1 MLRKIINKRISY
13 DTNQRLPIVAK
24 VIKADLA
31 FITGKIETKTRFLA
45 MRHLCWLLAS
55 QLLYPGKSIKEN
67 LFHTKK
73 TLQASPWN
81 LKELTNQNFLQ
92 IILLLH
98 NDELLHSNQLH
109 SKMLQCNQDDD
120 FGSLSNK
127 HVPKHLILKLEF
139 YHLLMGYLGLE

>member
-1 MLRKIINKRISY
+1 MKPRNSY
-13 DTNQRLPIVAK
+13 DRNQRLPIVAK

-31 FITGKIETKTRFLA
+31 FITGKFETKAQILA
-45 MRHLCWLLAS
+45 MKPKVCWRP
-55 QLLYPGKSIKEN
+55 QLLYPGKSIKEI

-81 LKELTNQNFLQ
+81 LKELTNQNFLK
-92 IILLLH
+92 IILQLH

-109 SKMLQCNQDDD
+109 SKMLQCNQDDG

>member
-1 MLRKIINKRISY
+1 M
-13 DTNQRLPIVAK
+13 TPNQRLPIVAK
-24 VIKADLA
+24 VIKACLA
-31 FITGKIETKTRFLA
+31 FITGKIETKARFLG
-45 MRHLCWLLAS
+45 MRPKGCCRP
-55 QLLYPGKSIKEN
+55 QILYPGKSIKKN

-81 LKELTNQNFLQ
+81 LKELTIQNYLK
-92 IILLLH
+92 IILQLH

-109 SKMLQCNQDDD
+109 SKKLQCNQDDG

-127 HVPKHLILKLEF
+127 HVPKHLNLKLEF

>member
-1 MLRKIINKRISY
+1 MIQNK
-13 DTNQRLPIVAK
+13 RLPIVAL

-31 FITGKIETKTRFLA
+31 FITGKFETKARFLA
-45 MRHLCWLLAS
+45 MRQLCWLLAS
-55 QLLYPGKSIKEN
+55 QLLYLGKSIKKIN
-67 LFHTKK
+67 ALKKLFKH
-73 TLQASPWN
+73 PHWN
-81 LKELTNQNFLQ
+81 LKELTNQYFLK
-92 IILLLH
+92 IILQLH

-109 SKMLQCNQDDD
+109 SKMLQCNQDDG

>member
-1 MLRKIINKRISY
+1 MIQ
-13 DTNQRLPIVAK
+13 NQRLPIVAL

-31 FITGKIETKTRFLA
+31 FITGKFETLGSNF
-45 MRHLCWLLAS
+45 RHETGRAAAVPS
-55 QLLYPGKSIKEN
+55 YYPQGSLKKLKILKK
-67 LFHTKK
+67 LFKH
-73 TLQASPWN
+73 PHWN
-81 LKELTNQNFLQ
+81 LKELTNQNFLK
-92 IILLLH
+92 IILQLH

-109 SKMLQCNQDDD
+109 SKMLQCNQDDG

>member
-1 MLRKIINKRISY
+1 MNPRISY
-13 DTNQRLPIVAK
+13 GTNQRLPIVAK
-24 VIKADLA
+24 VIKAKLA
-31 FITGKIETKTRFLA
+31 FITGKIETKARFLA
-45 MRHLCWLLAS
+45 MRQLCWLLAS
-55 QLLYPGKSIKEN
+55 HLLYLGKSIKKN
-67 LFHTKK
+67 KRTKK
-73 TLQASPWN
+73 TLQAPHWN
-81 LKELTNQNFLQ
+81 LKELTNQYFLK

-109 SKMLQCNQDDD
+109 SKMLQCNQDDG